1 MMEGWTPVVRLRFG
15 GGRYDER
22 SLDRAALLEV
32 LHFQDTVALTAR
44 RLWRRWNPNR
54 ERIPQRFEEQTGL
67 RLRALDGGSTV
78 AVLESPGAGPLF
90 AGAGPAA
97 LTAPAEAVGVI
108 HGAFAALARGDPL
121 PDGCPRDLLGA
132 YARIGKRLAADETLD
147 IVPSGAA
154 GARVSR
160 RARERLLSLAG
171 KPYEDRADVTGRIS
185 AVDVR
190 SRQFEISID
199 GKRRIPVLFTAEQE
213 TNVIAALRGHA
224 STRFRV
230 RGRGEFSPDRDLSK
244 IIRME
249 NFDPETG
256 GEFVLDPGSDNIMTA
271 IDRISASIPDEVWEK
286 IPSDLAE
293 RHDHYA
299 YDMKDE

>member
-1 MMEGWTPVVRLRFG
+1 MTEGWTPVVRLRFG

-44 RLWRRWNPNR
+44 TLWRRRNPSR
-54 ERIPQRFEEQTGL
+54 KRIPQRFEEHSGL

-108 HGAFAALARGDPL
+108 HGAFAALAQGDPL
-121 PDGCPRDLLGA
+121 PDDCPRALLGA
-132 YARIGKRLAADETLD
+132 YARIGGRLADGETLD
-147 IVPSGAA
+147 IVPSGAT
-154 GARVSR
+154 GARVSP

-171 KPYEDRADVTGRIS
+171 KPYEDRADVTGRIF

-199 GKRRIPVLFTAEQE
+199 GKKRIPVVFTAEQE
-213 TNVIAALRGHA
+213 TSVIAALRGHA

-244 IIRME
+244 ITRME

-256 GEFVLDPGSDNIMTA
+256 GECVFDPGSDNIMTA
-271 IDRISASIPDEVWEK
+271 IDRISDSIPDEVWEK
-286 IPSDLAE
+286 VPPDLAE

-299 YDMKDE
+299 YNMKDE

>member
-44 RLWRRWNPNR
+44 TLWRRRNPSR
-54 ERIPQRFEEQTGL
+54 KRIPQRFEEHSGL
-67 RLRALDGGSTV
+67 RLRALDSGSTV

-90 AGAGPAA
+90 AGAEPAA

-108 HGAFAALARGDPL
+108 HGAFAALAHGDPL
-121 PDGCPRDLLGA
+121 PDNCPRALLDR
-132 YARIGKRLAADETLD
+132 YARIGERLSDDETLD
-147 IVPSGAA
+147 IVPQGAA
-154 GARVSR
+154 GARVSP
-160 RARERLLSLAG
+160 RARERLRSLVG
-171 KPYEDRADVTGRIS
+171 KPYEDRADVTGRIF

-199 GKRRIPVLFTAEQE
+199 GKRQIPVLFTAEQE
-213 TNVIAALRGHA
+213 TSVIAALRGHA

-249 NFDPETG
+249 NFDAETG
-256 GEFVLDPGSDNIMTA
+256 GEFVFDPGSDNIMTA

-286 IPSDLAE
+286 VPPDLAE
-293 RHDHYA
+293 RHDYYA
-299 YDMKDE
+299 YNMKDE